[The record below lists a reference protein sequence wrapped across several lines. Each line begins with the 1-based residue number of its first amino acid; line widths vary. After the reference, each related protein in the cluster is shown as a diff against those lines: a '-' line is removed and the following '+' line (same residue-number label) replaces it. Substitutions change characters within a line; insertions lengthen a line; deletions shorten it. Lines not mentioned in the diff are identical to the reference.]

1 MKKVKLFK
9 TKLTLIVLLIMLL
22 ICSLVRYVSARDNFA
37 FSVATQSGINTVQDM
52 NDAANAYYAAGYHSY
67 GLTDPSTQTL
77 WENLYADVQFFASH
91 GDVNNVQFAES
102 GIVVGNTGYYDCG
115 GTTKQLIGTNA
126 VHWDADTILVTYS
139 SCNSAGANNN
149 NDTNSITC
157 KTAEKGATVAVGFRG
172 EINTGSATNWDKRY
186 NQKLG
191 EGYGVIDAVN
201 YASSFTYLDP
211 DVKKV
216 QIWHHGDA
224 NMKIGKYRSV
234 GTGLG
239 EERNILNKSIRQVVN
254 NDIDSIT
261 SVIKSVYPNF
271 NINNY
276 EIENI
281 DGTKTSLVNDN
292 STISDTNY
300 IDLRFKIGDFY
311 TEAGYTVELKNNAVT
326 AIYDNNIDM
335 VKQET
340 LVNDRISTYAK
351 LTQERIEELKED
363 AKEELSERYN
373 DIVDIQNDGITYKY
387 YYDLNTDKK
396 YIIFT
401 IPNTIGNEEIKG
413 RAFSDIKIEI

>member
-1 MKKVKLFK
+1 M
-9 TKLTLIVLLIMLL
+9 
-22 ICSLVRYVSARDNFA
+22 
-37 FSVATQSGINTVQDM
+37 
-52 NDAANAYYAAGYHSY
+52 
-67 GLTDPSTQTL
+67 P
-77 WENLYADVQFFASH
+77 
-91 GDVNNVQFAES
+91 
-102 GIVVGNTGYYDCG
+102 
-115 GTTKQLIGTNA
+115 LIGIR
-126 VHWDADTILVTYS
+126 DI
-139 SCNSAGANNN
+139 
-149 NDTNSITC
+149 I
-157 KTAEKGATVAVGFRG
+157 K
-172 EINTGSATNWDKRY
+172 
-186 NQKLG
+186 KLG

-300 IDLRFKIGDFY
+300 IDLR
-311 TEAGYTVELKNNAVT
+311 L
-326 AIYDNNIDM
+326 
-335 VKQET
+335 
-340 LVNDRISTYAK
+340 R
-351 LTQERIEELKED
+351 
-363 AKEELSERYN
+363 
-373 DIVDIQNDGITYKY
+373 
-387 YYDLNTDKK
+387 
-396 YIIFT
+396 
-401 IPNTIGNEEIKG
+401 
-413 RAFSDIKIEI
+413 